1 MLKYLN
7 SNYYEQTIDF
17 VEKIINL
24 MNEVNIN
31 TLIDNYSENI
41 IKPKVKKIAKN
52 ISKRKSVK
60 NKKYI

>member
-41 IKPKVKKIAKN
+41 ISPKLKN
-52 ISKRKSVK
+52 C
-60 NKKYI
+60 